1 MADLRDTIAKL
12 DPPPL
17 PTHNREEELCAA
29 YEAAFEEDRK
39 IWLQIATP
47 AVERLER
54 GSFSLHWM
62 NTDGGSWGTK
72 VNPSSRGLTFM
83 DCNRSKAYGTIA
95 DSVPDHH
102 RNLTPRGSIRDPYR
116 DQLPVYDDFVVTE
129 KWDLWADN
137 VSTLYEEAKA
147 RQWNATK
154 DIAWD
159 ELETLP
165 EDLEKAAC
173 QLATFLTEI
182 EFLAG
187 DFPAKWMYR
196 IPAEFLEIK
205 AFLATQ
211 IMDEARHLEVFR
223 KRALAGGGGLL
234 HVNPMFEWGSKALMA
249 SPTHTSGA
257 YFLNLIGE
265 GFILS
270 VFRGGEFLARTHV
283 DREIFRRC
291 LQDEARHV
299 AFGTIELKNYLE
311 NHPRP
316 DEAMALM
323 HRYADIAEVLVST
336 SILQPVVLEPLAVL
350 MGGGLDEIDSGMD
363 GVAFLWDVVKEEY
376 LQRCDR
382 AGLMRRDVCKFG
394 ELPWKAAAS

>member
-1 MADLRDTIAKL
+1 MADLTDAIEQL

-17 PTHNREEELCAA
+17 SIVGREEELCAA
-29 YEAAFEEDRK
+29 YEAAFEADKKVWMEHV
-39 IWLQIATP
+39 AP

-54 GSFSLHWM
+54 GSFSLEWM
-62 NTDGGSWGTK
+62 NTDGGHWGTQVK
-72 VNPSSRGLTFM
+72 PSSRGLTVM
-83 DCNRSKAYGTIA
+83 DINRSKAYGTVA
-95 DSVPDHH
+95 QSVPEEY
-102 RNLTPRGSIRDPYR
+102 RNLTPRGSIREPYKHW
-116 DQLPVYDDFVVTE
+116 LPVYDDFVVTE
-129 KWDLWADN
+129 RWDLWADN

-159 ELETLP
+159 ELEQLP

-196 IPAEFLEIK
+196 IPAEFYEIK

-234 HVNPMFEWGSKALMA
+234 HVNPMFEWASKMLMA

-299 AFGTIELKNYLE
+299 AFGTIELKNFLE
-311 NHPRP
+311 NHPQP
-316 DEAMALM
+316 EQALDTM

-336 SILQPVVLEPLAVL
+336 SILQPTVLEPLAVL
-350 MGGGLDEIDSGMD
+350 MGGGLDEIDMGMD

-382 AGLMRRDVCKFG
+382 AGLFRRERCQFG
-394 ELPWKAAAS
+394 EMPWKAAL

>member
-1 MADLRDTIAKL
+1 MADLTDAIAKL

-17 PTHNREEELCAA
+17 ATHDREGELCAA
-29 YEAAFEEDRK
+29 YEAAFEADRETW
-39 IWLQIATP
+39 INYAAP

-54 GSFSLHWM
+54 GSFSLEWM
-62 NTDGGSWGTK
+62 NTEGGSWGTK
-72 VNPSSRGLTFM
+72 VKPSSRGLTFM

-95 DSVPDHH
+95 DSVPEHH
-102 RNLTPRGSIRDPYR
+102 RNLTPRGSIRDPYK
-116 DQLPVYDDFVVTE
+116 DVLPVYDDFVVTE

-159 ELETLP
+159 ELEELP
-165 EDLEKAAC
+165 EDLEKATC

-234 HVNPMFEWGSKALMA
+234 HVNPMFEWASKALMA

-350 MGGGLDEIDSGMD
+350 MGGGLDEIDMGMD

-382 AGLMRRDVCKFG
+382 AGLMRREVCKFG
-394 ELPWKAAAS
+394 ELPWKAAC

>member
-1 MADLRDTIAKL
+1 MADLIDAIASL
-12 DPPPL
+12 DPPPI
-17 PTHNREEELCAA
+17 PTHGREEELCAA
-29 YEAAFEEDRK
+29 YEAAFEADKER
-39 IWLQIATP
+39 WAELVAPT
-47 AVERLER
+47 VGRLEQ

-62 NTDGGSWGTK
+62 NTDGGHWGTQVK
-72 VNPSSRGLTFM
+72 PSSRGLTFM
-83 DCNRSKAYGTIA
+83 DCNRSKAYGTVA
-95 DSVPDHH
+95 DSVPDAY
-102 RNLTPRGSIRDPYR
+102 RNLTPRGSIREPYA
-116 DQLPVYDDFVVTE
+116 DVLPVYDDFVVTE

-159 ELETLP
+159 ELEPLP
-165 EDLEKAAC
+165 EELEKAAC

-234 HVNPMFEWGSKALMA
+234 HVNPMFEWASKALMA

-311 NHPRP
+311 NHPEP
-316 DEAMALM
+316 EKALELM

-336 SILQPVVLEPLAVL
+336 TIMEPSVLEPLAIL
-350 MGGGLDEIDSGMD
+350 MGGSVAEIDSGMD

-382 AGLMRRDVCKFG
+382 AGLFRRDVCKFG
-394 ELPWKAAAS
+394 ELPWKAAC